1 MSPTEKEQE
10 ISEQIFRAYD
20 IRGIYGKDLTPQ
32 VAELIGKGLGSYI
45 GAGKTVAVGRDV
57 RLSGP
62 QLRNAV
68 IRGLVSVGLRV
79 IDLGIVT
86 TPIFYWAIP
95 QKGLDG
101 GVMITASHNP
111 PEWNGFKLCGEKG
124 IIIGQGSGME
134 EIEEIVLKKKFA
146 QTDVRNKPQT
156 YRRIL
161 SEYAQFILSKIR
173 IKKKLKVV
181 LDPGNGASAIIAP
194 KLFKQADCAVRVI
207 NQKPDGNF
215 PSRGPEPK
223 EETLHQLKTE
233 VTKTGADFG
242 VGYDGDGDRSVYV
255 DDKGRVLTG
264 DAVSVIFSKAL
275 IKKKGDKV
283 VLDVSCSLALEES
296 IIQNGGTPVV
306 ERVGRPYM
314 MGRTLKEGAVFGG
327 ERSGHFYFPEI
338 YGIDDGTFASLKM
351 AEILSAGNLKL
362 SELIDSIPKYYNS
375 TFNVQSPDE
384 HKFAVTKQ
392 TKMVFAEKGYK
403 ILDIDGV
410 KASSSD
416 GWILVR
422 PSNTEP
428 LIRVFVEGKTEAKLK
443 QLLNLAKNIVEGEVR
458 KFS

>member
-1 MSPTEKEQE
+1 LCAKEKEQDVN
-10 ISEQIFRAYD
+10 EQIFRAYD
-20 IRGIYGKDLTPQ
+20 IRGIFEKDLTTQ
-32 VAELIGKGLGSYI
+32 VAELVGKGLGSYI
-45 GAGKTVAVGRDV
+45 GLGKTVAAGMDV

-62 QLRNAV
+62 QLKNAV
-68 IRGLVSVGLRV
+68 MKGLLSVGLRV
-79 IDLGIVT
+79 IDLGVVT

-95 QKGLDG
+95 QKSLDG
-101 GVMITASHNP
+101 GVMVTASHNP
-111 PEWNGFKLCGEKG
+111 PEWNGFKLCGENG
-124 IIIGQGSGME
+124 IIIGQSSGME
-134 EIEEIVLKKKFA
+134 TIKEIVLEKKFTETA
-146 QTDVRNKPQT
+146 FGNKPQT
-156 YRRIL
+156 YNQIL
-161 SEYAQFILSKIR
+161 DDYSNFVRSKIQ
-173 IKKKLKVV
+173 IKTRLNVV
-181 LDPGNGASAIIAP
+181 LDPGNGASTIIAP
-194 KLFKQADCAVRVI
+194 KLFQTYCAVRLI

-275 IKKKGDKV
+275 INKKGDKV

-296 IIQNGGTPVV
+296 IIQNGGTPIV
-306 ERVGRPYM
+306 EKVGRPYM
-314 MGRTLKEGAVFGG
+314 MARTLKEGAVFGG

-351 AEILSAGNLKL
+351 AEILSISDLKL
-362 SELIDSIPKYYNS
+362 SELIDSIPRYYNS
-375 TFNVQSPDE
+375 TFNVQCPDK
-384 HKFAVTKQ
+384 HKFAVTKK
-392 TKMVFAEKGYK
+392 TEIFFAERGYK

-428 LIRVFVEGKTEAKLK
+428 LIRVFVEGKTENRLK
-443 QLLNLAKNIVEGEVR
+443 QLLNLAKKIVEEEVQ